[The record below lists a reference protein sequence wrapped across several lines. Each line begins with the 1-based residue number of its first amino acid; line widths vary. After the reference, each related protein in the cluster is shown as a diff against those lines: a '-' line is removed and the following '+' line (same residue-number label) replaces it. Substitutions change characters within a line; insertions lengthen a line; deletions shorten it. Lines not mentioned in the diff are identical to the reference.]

1 MLQDHSQRNVYV
13 VQSSFCEVYFF
24 TFLVFIF
31 VLLRMHAG
39 PKRLAASSWSADIGV
54 GTPYHSPGLHHCGG
68 GSRKSQSYLSPQQRK
83 SQGDRGG
90 RLMHVTSNS
99 PFVNYLISPN
109 KHGHREFLYLKV
121 NFVAKS
127 IRLMFQNSLL

>member
-1 MLQDHSQRNVYV
+1 
-13 VQSSFCEVYFF
+13 
-24 TFLVFIF
+24 
-31 VLLRMHAG
+31 MHAG
-39 PKRLAASSWSADIGV
+39 PKGLAASSWSADIGV
-54 GTPYHSPGLHHCGG
+54 GRPYHSPGLHHCGG

-99 PFVNYLISPN
+99 PFVNYLIFQTSTDIEN
-109 KHGHREFLYLKV
+109 LYFILNV

-127 IRLMFQNSLL
+127 ICLMFQLKNSLL